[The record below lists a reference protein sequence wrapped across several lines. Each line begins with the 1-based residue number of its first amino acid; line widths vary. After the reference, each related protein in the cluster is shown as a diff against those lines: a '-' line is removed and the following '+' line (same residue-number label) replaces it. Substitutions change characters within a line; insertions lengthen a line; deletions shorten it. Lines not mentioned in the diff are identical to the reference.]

1 MSFYISI
8 SMIDASLWGF
18 NRDEYYHKATNSG
31 PGYRY
36 WNQEHTKLEWVPQED
51 FEKEYPVKLED
62 NKTITDNDAANFI
75 ASTHYWNVSA
85 NTLVVEAEL
94 INGSLLSEIYSCPIS
109 CDLDEEEA
117 KRICMRQIYEK
128 VKFLLAFLLQCSKML
143 MVMPGVDEEKPE
155 ESNA

>member
-8 SMIDASLWGF
+8 SMIEASLWGF
-18 NRDEYYHKATNSG
+18 NRDEYYHNGKNSG

-36 WNQEHTKLEWVPQED
+36 WKKEHTKLEWVPQED

-128 VKFLLAFLLQCSKML
+128 VKFLLAFLLQCA
-143 MVMPGVDEEKPE
+143 KPE
-155 ESNA
+155 QRFRGANEKG

>member
-18 NRDEYYHKATNSG
+18 NRDEYYHKGTNSG

-62 NKTITDNDAANFI
+62 NKTITDSDVANFI
-75 ASTHYWNVSA
+75 AATHYWNVSA

-94 INGSLLSEIYSCPIS
+94 INGSLVSETYSFPSS

-128 VKFLLAFLLQCSKML
+128 VKFLLAFLLQCA
-143 MVMPGVDEEKPE
+143 KPE
-155 ESNA
+155 QRFRGANEKG

>member
-18 NRDEYYHKATNSG
+18 NRDEYYHKGKNSG

-128 VKFLLAFLLQCSKML
+128 VKFLLAFLLQCA
-143 MVMPGVDEEKPE
+143 KPE
-155 ESNA
+155 QRFRGANEKG

>member
-8 SMIDASLWGF
+8 SMIEASLWGF
-18 NRDEYYHKATNSG
+18 NRDEYYHKGTNSG

-128 VKFLLAFLLQCSKML
+128 VKFLLAFLLQCA
-143 MVMPGVDEEKPE
+143 KPE
-155 ESNA
+155 QRFRGANEKG

>member
-18 NRDEYYHKATNSG
+18 NRDEYYHKGKNSG

-128 VKFLLAFLLQCSKML
+128 IKFLLSFLLQCA
-143 MVMPGVDEEKPE
+143 KPE
-155 ESNA
+155 QRFRGENEKE

>member
-18 NRDEYYHKATNSG
+18 NRDEYYHKGKNSG

-128 VKFLLAFLLQCSKML
+128 VKFLLAFLLQCA
-143 MVMPGVDEEKPE
+143 KPE
-155 ESNA
+155 QRFRGESEKE

>member
-18 NRDEYYHKATNSG
+18 NRDEYYHKGTNSG

-36 WNQEHTKLEWVPQED
+36 WNQEHTKLDWVPQED

-128 VKFLLAFLLQCSKML
+128 VKFLLAFLLQCA
-143 MVMPGVDEEKPE
+143 KPE
-155 ESNA
+155 QRFRGANEKE

>member
-18 NRDEYYHKATNSG
+18 NRDEYYQKGTNSG

-36 WNQEHTKLEWVPQED
+36 WNQEHTQSEWVPQED
-51 FEKEYPVKLED
+51 FEKEQPVKLED

-128 VKFLLAFLLQCSKML
+128 VKFLLAFLLQCA
-143 MVMPGVDEEKPE
+143 KPE
-155 ESNA
+155 QRFRGANEKG

>member
-18 NRDEYYHKATNSG
+18 NRDEYYHKGKNSG

-62 NKTITDNDAANFI
+62 NKTITDSDVANFI

-128 VKFLLAFLLQCSKML
+128 IKFLLAFLLQCA
-143 MVMPGVDEEKPE
+143 KPE
-155 ESNA
+155 QRFRGENEKE

>member
-18 NRDEYYHKATNSG
+18 NRDEYYHKGKNSG

-128 VKFLLAFLLQCSKML
+128 VKFLLAFLLQCA
-143 MVMPGVDEEKPE
+143 KPE
-155 ESNA
+155 QRFRGENEKE

>member
-8 SMIDASLWGF
+8 SMIEASLWGF
-18 NRDEYYHKATNSG
+18 NRDEYYHQGKNSG

-51 FEKEYPVKLED
+51 FEKEYSVKLES
-62 NKTITDNDAANFI
+62 NQTITDSDAANFI
-75 ASTHYWNVSA
+75 VATHYWNVSA

-94 INGSLLSEIYSCPIS
+94 INGTLLSETYSCPSS

-128 VKFLLAFLLQCSKML
+128 LKFLLAFLLQCA
-143 MVMPGVDEEKPE
+143 KPE
-155 ESNA
+155 QRFRSENEKE

>member
-18 NRDEYYHKATNSG
+18 NRDEYYHKGTNSG

-128 VKFLLAFLLQCSKML
+128 VKFLLAFLLQCA
-143 MVMPGVDEEKPE
+143 KPE
-155 ESNA
+155 QRFRGENEKE

>member
-8 SMIDASLWGF
+8 SMIEASLWGF
-18 NRDEYYHKATNSG
+18 NRDEYYHKGKNSG

-36 WNQEHTKLEWVPQED
+36 WNKEHTKLEWVPQED

-128 VKFLLAFLLQCSKML
+128 IKFLLAFLLQCA
-143 MVMPGVDEEKPE
+143 KPE
-155 ESNA
+155 QRFRGANEKE

>member
-18 NRDEYYHKATNSG
+18 NRDEYYHKGTNSG

-128 VKFLLAFLLQCSKML
+128 IKFLLSFLLQCAKL
-143 MVMPGVDEEKPE
+143 EQRFRGENEKE
-155 ESNA
+155 

>member
-18 NRDEYYHKATNSG
+18 NRDEYYHKGTNSG

-128 VKFLLAFLLQCSKML
+128 VKFLLAFLLQCA
-143 MVMPGVDEEKPE
+143 KPE
-155 ESNA
+155 QRFRGANEKE

>member
-1 MSFYISI
+1 
-8 SMIDASLWGF
+8 MIDASLWGF
-18 NRDEYYHKATNSG
+18 NRDEYYHKGTNSG

-128 VKFLLAFLLQCSKML
+128 VKFLLAFLLQCA
-143 MVMPGVDEEKPE
+143 KPE
-155 ESNA
+155 QRFRGANEKG

>member
-8 SMIDASLWGF
+8 SMIEASLWGF
-18 NRDEYYHKATNSG
+18 NRDEYYHKGKNSG

-36 WNQEHTKLEWVPQED
+36 WNKEHTKLEWVPQED
-51 FEKEYPVKLED
+51 FEKDYPVKLED

-128 VKFLLAFLLQCSKML
+128 VKFLLAFLLQCAKL
-143 MVMPGVDEEKPE
+143 EQRFRGANEKG
-155 ESNA
+155 

>member
-8 SMIDASLWGF
+8 SVIEASLWGF
-18 NRDEYYHKATNSG
+18 NRDEYYHNGKNSG

-36 WNQEHTKLEWVPQED
+36 WNKEHTKLEWVPQED

-128 VKFLLAFLLQCSKML
+128 VKFLLAFLLQCA
-143 MVMPGVDEEKPE
+143 KPE
-155 ESNA
+155 QRFRGANEKG

>member
-18 NRDEYYHKATNSG
+18 NRDEYYHKGTNSG

-51 FEKEYPVKLED
+51 FEKEYSVKLES
-62 NKTITDNDAANFI
+62 NQTITDSDVANFI
-75 ASTHYWNVSA
+75 AATQCWKVNA
-85 NTLVVEAEL
+85 KTLVVEAEL
-94 INGSLLSEIYSCPIS
+94 INGTLISETYSCS
-109 CDLDEEEA
+109 SSSDLDEEEA

-128 VKFLLAFLLQCSKML
+128 IKFLLSFLLQCAKL
-143 MVMPGVDEEKPE
+143 EQRFRGENEKE
-155 ESNA
+155 

>member
-18 NRDEYYHKATNSG
+18 NRDEYYHKGTNSG

-117 KRICMRQIYEK
+117 KRIFMRQIYEK
-128 VKFLLAFLLQCSKML
+128 VKFLLAFLLQCA
-143 MVMPGVDEEKPE
+143 KPE
-155 ESNA
+155 QRFRGANEKE

>member
-18 NRDEYYHKATNSG
+18 NRDEYYHKGKNSG

-128 VKFLLAFLLQCSKML
+128 IKFLLAFLLQCA
-143 MVMPGVDEEKPE
+143 KPE
-155 ESNA
+155 QRFRGANEKG

>member
-18 NRDEYYHKATNSG
+18 NRDEYYHKGTNSG

-128 VKFLLAFLLQCSKML
+128 VKFLLAFLLQCA
-143 MVMPGVDEEKPE
+143 KPE
-155 ESNA
+155 QRFRGANEKG

>member
-8 SMIDASLWGF
+8 SMIEASLWGF
-18 NRDEYYHKATNSG
+18 NRDEYYHKGKNSG

-36 WNQEHTKLEWVPQED
+36 WNQEHTKLEWVPQEG

-94 INGSLLSEIYSCPIS
+94 INGTLLSETYSCPS
-109 CDLDEEEA
+109 SSDLDEEEA
-117 KRICMRQIYEK
+117 KRICVRQIYEK
-128 VKFLLAFLLQCSKML
+128 IKFLLSFLLQCAKL
-143 MVMPGVDEEKPE
+143 EQRFRGENEKE
-155 ESNA
+155 

>member
-8 SMIDASLWGF
+8 SMIEASLWGF
-18 NRDEYYHKATNSG
+18 NRDEYYHKGKNSG

-51 FEKEYPVKLED
+51 FEKEYSVKLED

-128 VKFLLAFLLQCSKML
+128 VKFLLAFLLQCA
-143 MVMPGVDEEKPE
+143 KPE
-155 ESNA
+155 QRFRGANEKG

>member
-8 SMIDASLWGF
+8 SMIEASLWGF
-18 NRDEYYHKATNSG
+18 NRDEYYHKGKNSG

-36 WNQEHTKLEWVPQED
+36 WNKEHTKLEWVPQED

-128 VKFLLAFLLQCSKML
+128 IKFLLAFLLQCA
-143 MVMPGVDEEKPE
+143 KPE
-155 ESNA
+155 QRFRGANEKG

>member
-18 NRDEYYHKATNSG
+18 NRDEYYHKGTNSG

-128 VKFLLAFLLQCSKML
+128 VKFLLSFLLQCAKL
-143 MVMPGVDEEKPE
+143 EQRFRGENEKE
-155 ESNA
+155 

>member
-8 SMIDASLWGF
+8 YMIEASLWGF
-18 NRDEYYHKATNSG
+18 NRDEYYHKGKNSG

-36 WNQEHTKLEWVPQED
+36 WNKEHTKLEWVPQED

-128 VKFLLAFLLQCSKML
+128 VKFLLAFLLQCA
-143 MVMPGVDEEKPE
+143 KPE
-155 ESNA
+155 QRFRGANEKG

>member
-18 NRDEYYHKATNSG
+18 NRDEYYHKGKNRG

-128 VKFLLAFLLQCSKML
+128 VKFLLAFLLQCA
-143 MVMPGVDEEKPE
+143 KPE
-155 ESNA
+155 QRFRGANEKG

>member
-18 NRDEYYHKATNSG
+18 NRDEYYHKGTNSG

-85 NTLVVEAEL
+85 KTLVVEAEL

-128 VKFLLAFLLQCSKML
+128 VKFLLAFLLQCA
-143 MVMPGVDEEKPE
+143 KPE
-155 ESNA
+155 QRFRGANEKG